1 MNDDLPSKVRRWTFP
16 LWVAYAVAWIAW
28 WGYRFSFGGGLSV
41 PGDAVTMVLSGVAG
55 LLGLLT
61 GWQMRREKRS
71 NH

>member
-1 MNDDLPSKVRRWTFP
+1 
-16 LWVAYAVAWIAW
+16 VAWIAW

-61 GWQMRREKRS
+61 GWQMRQDKRT